1 MIKAGKKRRKRKFII
16 GGGKGAASPRISK
29 VERSCG
35 GKGGRAPEKLK
46 HFWRKKELIHIKRT
60 KQTKIFEKMDKM
72 MKAMTKSVEEMVSLL
87 GDKYGFDKAEALE
100 FIMPGGE
107 ITRGRPSKP
116 KKKVVNKTE
125 MVEDVIKTI
134 MEGAPQ
140 EAEAV
145 PAQAE
150 PVIVAAVV
158 EAPKEKKK
166 AAPKKKKAEATVV
179 EAVALVA
186 PDTVAALIAV
196 ESTNEAQAE
205 PVIVA
210 SESGVTAYTV
220 EEGEKTAKAVAALM
234 EATKEDAKQKKK
246 AAPKKKKAEAEAV
259 VAQAEPVTVAAEG
272 GVKGDAPLKKKAAP
286 KKKKAEAAVVEV
298 AAVAAVS
305 EPVIVA
311 VAAAT
316 EEKASVEAA
325 PIKKKAAPKKKADAP
340 VVEVATVAAVVA
352 VAAVPE
358 EKADAPEGGLN
369 GDAPLKKKAA
379 PKKKADA
386 PVAARKVAA
395 GKPDA
400 VVEAPKAVVEAPK
413 PAPKA
418 VVEELSEEEVE
429 EEEEEVNVVAEV
441 SPVGLKSV
449 APESDEE
456 STDVKEWTWEVTGET
471 YLKCCDNNCDILNC
485 DCTGVVY
492 SVHTQEPIGR
502 WNGTMIEDNEDEDDE

>member
-1 MIKAGKKRRKRKFII
+1 MN
-16 GGGKGAASPRISK
+16 
-29 VERSCG
+29 
-35 GKGGRAPEKLK
+35 
-46 HFWRKKELIHIKRT
+46 KKEVLANETNERKG
-60 KQTKIFEKMDKM
+60 KIFEKMDKM

-87 GDKYGFDKAEALE
+87 GEKYGFDKAEALE

-134 MEGAPQ
+134 MEQGVAPITLA
-140 EAEAV
+140 EPNAVVAAVAEEKADAPEGGLKGDAPLKKKAAPKKKKADAAEATVVEAVALVV
-145 PAQAE
+145 PETVAALIALESTVDKAQTE
-150 PVIVAAVV
+150 PIIVAAVV

-166 AAPKKKKAEATVV
+166 AAPKKKKAEA
-179 EAVALVA
+179 
-186 PDTVAALIAV
+186 
-196 ESTNEAQAE
+196 
-205 PVIVA
+205 
-210 SESGVTAYTV
+210 
-220 EEGEKTAKAVAALM
+220 
-234 EATKEDAKQKKK
+234 
-246 AAPKKKKAEAEAV
+246 
-259 VAQAEPVTVAAEG
+259 
-272 GVKGDAPLKKKAAP
+272 
-286 KKKKAEAAVVEV
+286 AVVEV
-298 AAVAAVS
+298 AAVAAEP

-316 EEKASVEAA
+316 EEKAVVEAA
-325 PIKKKAAPKKKADAP
+325 PIKKKAAPRKKKADAP
-340 VVEVATVAAVVA
+340 VVEVAAVVA

-358 EKADAPEGGLN
+358 EKADAPEGGLK

-386 PVAARKVAA
+386 ARKVAA

-400 VVEAPKAVVEAPK
+400 VVEVPKAVVEAPK

-429 EEEEEVNVVAEV
+429 EEEETEGGLTEV

-456 STDVKEWTWEVTGET
+456 STDVKKWTWEVTGET

-502 WNGTMIEDNEDEDDE
+502 WNGVLLEDNEDNEDDE

>member
-1 MIKAGKKRRKRKFII
+1 
-16 GGGKGAASPRISK
+16 
-29 VERSCG
+29 
-35 GKGGRAPEKLK
+35 
-46 HFWRKKELIHIKRT
+46 
-60 KQTKIFEKMDKM
+60 

-87 GDKYGFDKAEALE
+87 GDKYGFDKAEAFE

-158 EAPKEKKK
+158 EAAKEKKK
-166 AAPKKKKAEATVV
+166 AAPR
-179 EAVALVA
+179 
-186 PDTVAALIAV
+186 
-196 ESTNEAQAE
+196 
-205 PVIVA
+205 
-210 SESGVTAYTV
+210 
-220 EEGEKTAKAVAALM
+220 
-234 EATKEDAKQKKK
+234 
-246 AAPKKKKAEAEAV
+246 
-259 VAQAEPVTVAAEG
+259 
-272 GVKGDAPLKKKAAP
+272 
-286 KKKKAEAAVVEV
+286 KKKAEAAVVEV
-298 AAVAAVS
+298 AAVAAEP

-316 EEKASVEAA
+316 EEKA
-325 PIKKKAAPKKKADAP
+325 
-340 VVEVATVAAVVA
+340 
-352 VAAVPE
+352 
-358 EKADAPEGGLN
+358 DAPEGGLK

>member
-210 SESGVTAYTV
+210 SESGVTA
-220 EEGEKTAKAVAALM
+220 
-234 EATKEDAKQKKK
+234 
-246 AAPKKKKAEAEAV
+246 
-259 VAQAEPVTVAAEG
+259 
-272 GVKGDAPLKKKAAP
+272 
-286 KKKKAEAAVVEV
+286 
-298 AAVAAVS
+298 
-305 EPVIVA
+305 
-311 VAAAT
+311 
-316 EEKASVEAA
+316 
-325 PIKKKAAPKKKADAP
+325 
-340 VVEVATVAAVVA
+340 
-352 VAAVPE
+352 
-358 EKADAPEGGLN
+358 
-369 GDAPLKKKAA
+369 
-379 PKKKADA
+379 
-386 PVAARKVAA
+386 
-395 GKPDA
+395 
-400 VVEAPKAVVEAPK
+400 
-413 PAPKA
+413 
-418 VVEELSEEEVE
+418 
-429 EEEEEVNVVAEV
+429 
-441 SPVGLKSV
+441 
-449 APESDEE
+449 
-456 STDVKEWTWEVTGET
+456 
-471 YLKCCDNNCDILNC
+471 
-485 DCTGVVY
+485 
-492 SVHTQEPIGR
+492 
-502 WNGTMIEDNEDEDDE
+502 